1 MEGVILFRNKSNGR
15 VGYVSD
21 GESDKIMVYRNE
33 ESALRDV
40 PNIPILRAFP
50 YQIVELDQLG

>member
-1 MEGVILFRNKSNGR
+1 MECVILYRNPRNKA

-21 GESDKIMVYRNE
+21 GDGDKIMVYATE
-33 ESALRDV
+33 ELAERDV

-50 YQIVELDQLG
+50 YQIVPLDQI